1 MARPRSPRSLVSDG
15 EVTAGG
21 QGLLDVPGH
30 AFGPD
35 LAMVA
40 REHSCLVEENSL
52 WIPTGLYTID
62 SESGSQKLLGSP
74 EPGIQS
80 GASDGDPEESR
91 GTLLQQGRGPVQ
103 GQAFCSRDR

>member
-1 MARPRSPRSLVSDG
+1 
-15 EVTAGG
+15 
-21 QGLLDVPGH
+21 
-30 AFGPD
+30 
-35 LAMVA
+35 MVA

-103 GQAFCSRDR
+103 GQAFCSRDRWPAPPGRQPARPRTRSLRAISAG